1 MASDLFLRF
10 IINRLWEVKGVR
22 GLGGGEG
29 SGLLLECLWKYRKLG
44 HNEPL
49 RSKTV
54 ML

>member
-1 MASDLFLRF
+1 MASDLFLGF
-10 IINRLWEVKGVR
+10 IINRLWGVR
-22 GLGGGEG
+22 GVRGGERG
-29 SGLLLECLWKYRKLG
+29 GLFLECLWKYRKLG